1 MSTYKVKQGDCLSSI
16 AFSFGLAWR
25 TIWNHENNA
34 ALRDLRK
41 DPNVLLPGD
50 LLYIPD
56 KDAAAIARATGAR
69 HRFRR
74 KDVPAKLKLR
84 LLADGKPRA
93 GQSYSLYI
101 SGLPIIHGAF
111 DGDGCLEHPI
121 PPDAKWA
128 ELRLSGKNNV
138 FHLLLGKL
146 DPISTVTGVQARL
159 NALGYNA
166 GDVDGDTGD
175 ALAAALRSFQLD
187 NNLDP
192 SGKIDQ
198 PTRDKLT
205 SLYGS

>member
-1 MSTYKVKQGDCLSSI
+1 MSPYKVKQGDCLSSI

-25 TIWNHENNA
+25 TIWNHEQNRD
-34 ALRDLRK
+34 LRNLRK

-50 LLYIPD
+50 LLFIPE
-56 KDAAAIARATGAR
+56 KDPAAVGRATGAR

-74 KDVPAKLKLR
+74 KDIPAKLKLR

-93 GQSYSLYI
+93 GERYSLYI
-101 SGLPIIHGAF
+101 TGLPVIHGAF

-121 PPDAKWA
+121 PPDARWA
-128 ELRLSGKNNV
+128 ELRLAGKQNV
-138 FHLLLGKL
+138 IHLLLGKL

-166 GDVDGDTGD
+166 GEVDGDIDDT
-175 ALAAALRSFQLD
+175 LAAALRSFQLD
-187 NNLDP
+187 NQLDP